1 MPNKTRFSAACAAAL
16 LAFALLFSVLFLAA
30 ESDHHC
36 TGEHCTICRQ
46 IQSCQTLLEHLS
58 TAYAPSAGA
67 AALCFFAPFVLRRVR
82 HLLAAS
88 SPVLWKVK
96 LLN

>member
-1 MPNKTRFSAACAAAL
+1 MPKKTRFSAACAAAL

-36 TGEHCTICRQ
+36 SGEHCTICRQ
-46 IQSCQTLLEHLS
+46 IQSCQRLLEHLS
-58 TAYAPSAGA
+58 TAHAPAAGA
-67 AALCFFAPFVLRRVR
+67 AALCFFAPLLLLPVQNR
-82 HLLAAS
+82 LAAS